1 MDLNSL
7 FARKKF
13 QWLLLIIVVC
23 VGVILGVVV
32 VRSEV
37 VEVVVIRIG
46 VVVVVV
52 D

>member
-1 MDLNSL
+1 M
-7 FARKKF
+7 
-13 QWLLLIIVVC
+13 IVVC

-32 VRSEV
+32 VGSEV

-52 D
+52 G